1 MVEAAGSDKHH
12 SFLHYGIYCKH
23 KKIMMRTPGP
33 RYPRKMSVQLL
44 MTFEQLMSGVVRSWT
59 YKLIRLFYNAF
70 VLEDLNSI
78 TFMLSYEHE
87 DLYL

>member
-1 MVEAAGSDKHH
+1 MDSARRKVVADSDSSAFCRTELITIIK
-12 SFLHYGIYCKH
+12 SF
-23 KKIMMRTPGP
+23 IMCTPGP

-70 VLEDLNSI
+70 
-78 TFMLSYEHE
+78 F
-87 DLYL
+87 